1 MKMTEEILK
10 ELDADGLRSV
20 FLKYTRMAF
29 ESIPKLD
36 QPHILD
42 IGCGTGMPTLELAR
56 LSNGE
61 ITGIDID
68 QEALDK
74 LKIEIN
80 NNGLSD
86 RIKIY
91 NRSIYDSKFEN
102 ESFDI
107 IWSEGSIH
115 LLDLKRTLTECSR
128 IVKLNGF
135 MVTGEA
141 TNWATR
147 KLKHFPRFGFKVIKK
162 IPWESECWW
171 TEYYA
176 PLEMK
181 ISQLRDKYES
191 VDDIKEIHR
200 HLMEIEMVKKNPS
213 GFDCIT
219 YVMQK
224 N

>member
-1 MKMTEEILK
+1 MTEEILK
-10 ELDADGLRSV
+10 ELDADGIRSV
-20 FLKYTRMAF
+20 FLKYTRMTF
-29 ESIPKLD
+29 ESIPKLIH
-36 QPHILD
+36 PHILD

-56 LSNGE
+56 LSSGE

-74 LKIEIN
+74 LTMKIKNE
-80 NNGLSD
+80 GLSD
-86 RIKIY
+86 RVKLY
-91 NRSIYDSKFEN
+91 NRSIYDTKFED

-107 IWSEGSIH
+107 LWEEGVVH

-128 IVKLNGF
+128 IVKLDGF

-147 KLKHFPRFGFKVIKK
+147 KLKHFPRFGFELIKE
-162 IPWESECWW
+162 IPWEPECWW
-171 TEYYA
+171 KEYYA
-176 PLEMK
+176 PLEIK
-181 ISQLRDKYES
+181 INQLREKYDNLDE
-191 VDDIKEIHR
+191 IKEIHR

-219 YVMQK
+219 YIMQK
-224 N
+224 V

>member
-1 MKMTEEILK
+1 MTEEILK
-10 ELDADGLRSV
+10 ELDAEGLRSV

-36 QPHILD
+36 HPRILD

-68 QEALDK
+68 QNALNK
-74 LKIEIN
+74 LSIKIKNE
-80 NNGLSD
+80 GLSE
-86 RIKIY
+86 RIKVL
-91 NRSIYDSKFEN
+91 NRSIYDTKFED

-107 IWSEGSIH
+107 LWEEGVVH
-115 LLDLKRTLTECSR
+115 LLDLKKTLTECSR

-147 KLKHFPRFGFKVIKK
+147 KLKHFPRFGFKLIKE
-162 IPWESECWW
+162 IPWEPECWW
-171 TEYYA
+171 IKYYA

-181 ISQLRDKYES
+181 IKQLRDKYDN
-191 VDDIKEIHR
+191 VDDIQEIHR

-219 YVMQK
+219 YVMQRIK
-224 N
+224 L